1 MIVSTADSKN
11 TDLKRLS
18 GKIELRNINFGY
30 SPLEPPLLENF
41 NLTVEPGRW
50 VAIGSGKSTLSKIV
64 TGLYQQWSGDIL
76 FDGVNRRDLPRNIIT
91 GSLAAVEALIKY
103 FQIVVRLTT
112 IFFFDIVSKKLRRFF
127 KWQLQN

>member
-91 GSLAAVEALIKY
+91 GSLAAVD
-103 FQIVVRLTT
+103 Q
-112 IFFFDIVSKKLRRFF
+112 DI
-127 KWQLQN
+127 